1 MANYYDEY
9 RNDLYNPDDGHDTK
23 KPGRNANWKA
33 IQKGF
38 KDTQSEIDRL
48 DGRVDE
54 LEERVETAEE
64 HVANLEERVTAEEA
78 INREQQVQIN
88 ANTAKNEEQ
97 DTRLDGIDDAIERI
111 DAKDAEQDGRLDTI
125 EEEQD
130 EQDILIRE
138 HGNRLTAHDASIADI
153 NTRISQIN
161 AKDNEQDDAI
171 EDLQGRMTDVEAEQE
186 VERQEHAE
194 IKQNIQQINLDIGLH
209 DRLIAQNAQNIANN
223 AQAIQDEATNR
234 VNADT
239 DLRTRIDANAQAI
252 QDEADARETADQ
264 RIENKVDT
272 VREEFDECC
281 EEVKADITRID
292 TKDAEQDAL
301 LTDHGRRLTA
311 DEQMLADHGDRI
323 TALEGRTTQN
333 ESDIT
338 QLRTDLDAKSAA
350 LDAGLTPIASVKD
363 GTTVNQ
369 VTDDAFNALQNEE
382 VDVYGNVEG
391 VLKKVEYVVTD
402 ANTITVTDVGVI
414 TKSGN
419 EYSISWVAGVT
430 NADISLCEKGLIAS
444 DEKVESVAQE
454 LGEDIQNLSDSMR
467 WKNGSGTNAVQMIES
482 SANGANSTAE
492 GLSTTAGGVA
502 SHSEG
507 QGSRASGSNSHAEGN
522 YTIANHR
529 SQHVFGEYNI
539 FDDSGQPATNRG
551 NFVEIVG
558 NGNDTT
564 RSNARTLDWNGN
576 EVLAGNLTLGMG
588 SDAKTLTKEKLGSIL
603 SPIPVMQYQHGIGSF
618 TANEPKSF
626 TYNFNFTGLI
636 PNQKYKVNL
645 NHWIA
650 KYTASASIT
659 AFSYLNINLYCPSY
673 VVTANSNGEVTV
685 ETTLLVTN
693 LSTAGI
699 PDNLGT
705 NMVQIVCRLFETDV

>member
-38 KDTQSEIDRL
+38 KNTQSEIDRL
-48 DGRVDE
+48 DDRVDE

-78 INREQQVQIN
+78 INREQQVQID

-97 DTRLDGIDDAIERI
+97 DTRLDNIDNAIERI

-171 EDLQGRMTDVEAEQE
+171 EDLQDRMTDVEAEQE

-194 IKQNIQQINLDIGLH
+194 IKQDIQQIQLDIGLH

-223 AQAIQDEATNR
+223 AQAIQDEVTNR

-239 DLRTRIDANAQAI
+239 DLRARIDANAQAI

-333 ESDIT
+333 EADIT
-338 QLRTDLDAKSAA
+338 QLKTDLDAKSAA

-363 GTTVNQ
+363 RTTINQ

-444 DEKVESVAQE
+444 DEKVETVAQE
-454 LGEDIQNLSDSMR
+454 LGEDIAEVSTRVGAIEQTIAGEAPTTRDSQTVANTRDTTIGDSNSNFNVEVTKDANGESMTFSDTA
-467 WKNGSGTNAVQMIES
+467 NGDSVSIGFVSDANGDSIVVGGNRYKLSGTDKIDTVYVYS
-482 SANGANSTAE
+482 STKAI
-492 GLSTTAGGVA
+492 
-502 SHSEG
+502 G
-507 QGSRASGSNSHAEGN
+507 QNELASGESIRLTIDLNFTNNFDVPVIGDCISLQAYGPNTTKEGIVIN
-522 YTIANHR
+522 YTGSFSIVRTAPNETR
-529 SQHVFGEYNI
+529 TATAIIKLYNASNETII
-539 FDDSGQPATNRG
+539 FDNP
-551 NFVEIVG
+551 I
-558 NGNDTT
+558 
-564 RSNARTLDWNGN
+564 
-576 EVLAGNLTLGMG
+576 
-588 SDAKTLTKEKLGSIL
+588 SI
-603 SPIPVMQYQHGIGSF
+603 
-618 TANEPKSF
+618 
-626 TYNFNFTGLI
+626 
-636 PNQKYKVNL
+636 
-645 NHWIA
+645 
-650 KYTASASIT
+650 
-659 AFSYLNINLYCPSY
+659 SYRWALH
-673 VVTANSNGEVTV
+673 VTSV
-685 ETTLLVTN
+685 
-693 LSTAGI
+693 
-699 PDNLGT
+699 
-705 NMVQIVCRLFETDV
+705 

>member
-78 INREQQVQIN
+78 INREQQVQID
-88 ANTAKNEEQ
+88 ANTAKNAEQ

-111 DAKDAEQDGRLDTI
+111 DAKDAEQDGRLDAI

-171 EDLQGRMTDVEAEQE
+171 EDLQDRMTAVEAEQE

-194 IKQNIQQINLDIGLH
+194 IKLDIQQIQLDIGTH

-223 AQAIQDEATNR
+223 TQAIQDEATNR
-234 VNADT
+234 LNADT
-239 DLRTRIDANAQAI
+239 DLRARIDANAQAI
-252 QDEADARETADQ
+252 ADEADARETADQ
-264 RIENKVDT
+264 RIEDKVDA
-272 VREEFDECC
+272 VREEFDACC
-281 EEVKADITRID
+281 EEVKADIDRID
-292 TKDAEQDAL
+292 AKDAEQDAL

-333 ESDIT
+333 EADIT
-338 QLRTDLDAKSAA
+338 ALQTELNAKSAA

-369 VTDDAFNALQNEE
+369 VTDDAFTAMQNEE

-391 VLKKVEYVVTD
+391 VLRKVEYVVTD
-402 ANTITVTDVGVI
+402 ANTITVTGVGVI
-414 TKSGN
+414 TKSGS
-419 EYSISWVAGVT
+419 EYSISWDNGVS

-444 DEKVESVAQE
+444 DEKVEAVAQE
-454 LGEDIQNLSDSMR
+454 LSDDIADVATRVGTLEQTIAGEAPTTRDSQTVTNTRDTTIGDSSSNFNVEVTKDANGESMTITDTANGDSVSVGFTSDANGDSIIVGGNSYKLGEKGLKPTQTAKLSDYAIGLEVQEIAANS
-467 WKNGSGTNAVQMIES
+467 KLLLNFVLTSSVNVSLIPGAHYTLVFYPYLTGQYANYENIVVSPVITTESAAIKADANGKIPSGTSIGGRYYLHNLGS
-482 SANGANSTAE
+482 SPVTVTTGVRVVPV
-492 GLSTTAGGVA
+492 LSYL
-502 SHSEG
+502 
-507 QGSRASGSNSHAEGN
+507 EGN
-522 YTIANHR
+522 
-529 SQHVFGEYNI
+529 
-539 FDDSGQPATNRG
+539 
-551 NFVEIVG
+551 
-558 NGNDTT
+558 
-564 RSNARTLDWNGN
+564 
-576 EVLAGNLTLGMG
+576 
-588 SDAKTLTKEKLGSIL
+588 
-603 SPIPVMQYQHGIGSF
+603 
-618 TANEPKSF
+618 
-626 TYNFNFTGLI
+626 
-636 PNQKYKVNL
+636 
-645 NHWIA
+645 
-650 KYTASASIT
+650 
-659 AFSYLNINLYCPSY
+659 
-673 VVTANSNGEVTV
+673 
-685 ETTLLVTN
+685 
-693 LSTAGI
+693 
-699 PDNLGT
+699 
-705 NMVQIVCRLFETDV
+705 

>member
-78 INREQQVQIN
+78 INREQQVQID

-97 DTRLDGIDDAIERI
+97 DTRLDSIDNAIERI

-171 EDLQGRMTDVEAEQE
+171 EDLQGRMTAVEAEQE

-194 IKQNIQQINLDIGLH
+194 IKQDIQQIHLDIGLH

-292 TKDAEQDAL
+292 AKDAEQDAL
-301 LTDHGRRLTA
+301 LADHGRRLTA

-333 ESDIT
+333 EADIT

-444 DEKVESVAQE
+444 DEKVETVAQE
-454 LGEDIQNLSDSMR
+454 LGEDIAEVSTR
-467 WKNGSGTNAVQMIES
+467 VGAIE
-482 SANGANSTAE
+482 
-492 GLSTTAGGVA
+492 
-502 SHSEG
+502 
-507 QGSRASGSNSHAEGN
+507 Q
-522 YTIANHR
+522 TIA
-529 SQHVFGEYNI
+529 GKA
-539 FDDSGQPATNRG
+539 P
-551 NFVEIVG
+551 
-558 NGNDTT
+558 TT
-564 RSNARTLDWNGN
+564 RTTPSDPTQTRETVIGDSSSNVSIEATKDNNG
-576 EVLAGNLTLGMG
+576 ESLIIT
-588 SDAKTLTKEKLGSIL
+588 D
-603 SPIPVMQYQHGIGSF
+603 
-618 TANEPKSF
+618 TANEDAVSVGFTSDANGDSIVVGGNTYKLGNNNIISVRSDPKTVAPSIISIL
-626 TYNFNFTGLI
+626 TPMRFNFGQEYVGARVKLLSVMAVVDAPRPVSLGCNRTQFEFTIDDDNGNLDIVNSFSAFVHAPEGNTSNITISLI
-636 PNQKYKVNL
+636 
-645 NHWIA
+645 
-650 KYTASASIT
+650 
-659 AFSYLNINLYCPSY
+659 
-673 VVTANSNGEVTV
+673 G
-685 ETTLLVTN
+685 
-693 LSTAGI
+693 
-699 PDNLGT
+699 
-705 NMVQIVCRLFETDV
+705 LFEVL